1 MDNKDVSDESPVK
14 LLNLQKIG
22 TSKNNSN
29 LVSKNTSNISLLLDS
44 TSDSNRNESGT
55 NVISANQ
62 RKDSIVVIPEELK
75 EGLEKDGDDSSTD
88 YDQARQKQEPNKR
101 PLDQLN

>member
-1 MDNKDVSDESPVK
+1 MTINVRRMESEDVSGGSPVK

-22 TSKNNSN
+22 MTKNNSN
-29 LVSKNTSNISLLLDS
+29 LVSKNASNISLLLDS

-55 NVISANQ
+55 NVISSIQ
-62 RKDSIVVIPEELK
+62 RKDNIVVIPEELK

-88 YDQARQKQEPNKR
+88 YDQARQI
-101 PLDQLN
+101 